1 MSEGE
6 RARPNSLYV
15 PTLVIQAPAQLLAL
29 VPVAS
34 GGVDEASGGADE
46 ASGGDLKS
54 NLALARVTQSFL
66 KRESL
71 PMRKRGA
78 SKRGW
83 FSLRSSSCCDLH
95 VIQRLLHSYHH
106 ITPHSCQHHTQH
118 LTPATTT
125 HNTPLLP
132 TPHTT
137 PHSCHHHTQHLTPAT
152 TTHNTPLLPTP
163 HTTPHSCHHHTQHTT
178 HTV

>member
-6 RARPNSLYV
+6 RARPHSLYV

-34 GGVDEASGGADE
+34 GGVDEASGGVDEASGGADEASGGADE

-95 VIQRLLHSYHH
+95 VIQRLLHSYPH
-106 ITPHSCQHHTQH
+106 I
-118 LTPATTT
+118 
-125 HNTPLLP
+125 
-132 TPHTT
+132 T
-137 PHSCHHHTQHLTPAT
+137 PHSCHHHT
-152 TTHNTPLLPTP
+152 
-163 HTTPHSCHHHTQHTT
+163 
-178 HTV
+178 